1 MAPKDHRMALNAGQS
16 LFQEKMKISYKGPVD
31 ERIITIFGDYI
42 ESMNDSYMIPSK
54 KLFKIF
60 FELAENLSSYSA
72 EKISLENKKKI
83 VGAGTLIL
91 KENDDNFILITG
103 NPVSN
108 TDIIPIIEKCEYINS
123 LDRESLR
130 KYKRE
135 ERRRTP
141 SERGNAHIGLIQVA
155 LTSANPLD
163 VEITKINDSTSY
175 FSVAVKIDKK

>member
-1 MAPKDHRMALNAGQS
+1 MSSKEHKKAIILGQS

-31 ERIITIFGDYI
+31 ERILSVFADYI
-42 ESMNDSYMIPSK
+42 ESMDEKYRTQAQ

-72 EKISLENKKKI
+72 EKIFLENKKKA
-83 VGAGTLIL
+83 VGAGALIL
-91 KENDDNFILITG
+91 KENENDFILITG
-103 NPVSN
+103 NPVFN
-108 TDIIPIIEKCEYINS
+108 ENIIPVIEKCEYINS

-130 KYKRE
+130 QYKRE

-141 SERGNAHIGLIQVA
+141 GERGNAHIGLIQVA

-163 VEITKINDSTSY
+163 IEITQVADNISY
-175 FSVAVKIDKK
+175 FSVAVKIDK